1 MAEGSLRARIDPRV
15 LEDQRVSLI
24 AELPT
29 FEKASQPAAMSIAM
43 QCLLEEL
50 AAGPTLFRQVYGR
63 SPVRSLSG
71 VALNFVRAM
80 ASMAIAGIRTVDG
93 LRANVSDSGASR
105 DGFWFDLFVD
115 LTKTGGRFM

>member
-1 MAEGSLRARIDPRV
+1 
-15 LEDQRVSLI
+15 
-24 AELPT
+24 
-29 FEKASQPAAMSIAM
+29 
-43 QCLLEEL
+43 
-50 AAGPTLFRQVYGR
+50 
-63 SPVRSLSG
+63 SLSG

>member
-1 MAEGSLRARIDPRV
+1 MSSDTISAAQQSPLRRRGSLPGSLRHH
-15 LEDQRVSLI
+15 LI
-24 AELPT
+24 SCRA
-29 FEKASQPAAMSIAM
+29 
-43 QCLLEEL
+43 
-50 AAGPTLFRQVYGR
+50 
-63 SPVRSLSG
+63 PVRSLSG